1 MLKAMLL
8 AGVIGIILVACG
20 GFQTSSAQPQIQA
33 PDGVEL
39 LAQDILMTP
48 GASKNKSGRSSGV
61 KWLWSPPRPL

>member
-20 GFQTSSAQPQIQA
+20 GFQTTSTQPEIQA